1 MTPSLKIFP
10 TICCSSCPR
19 TAAYS
24 GDAAT
29 GDRICQWSFN
39 RVEGRPAIDLRGDL
53 IRTILLIAAA
63 VVLLG
68 LYLKGKYTQKII
80 LLGGLLVLSSYDL
93 LAVGRRYL
101 NEDSFRRVGGL

>member
-1 MTPSLKIFP
+1 LKADRQSIF
-10 TICCSSCPR
+10 
-19 TAAYS
+19 
-24 GDAAT
+24 G
-29 GDRICQWSFN
+29 
-39 RVEGRPAIDLRGDL
+39 GDL

-101 NEDSFRRVGGL
+101 NEDSFVESADFEASLTPTCRRYADQERSGEELPGV